1 MTEICEAFLVNPQQF
16 PPELINKL
24 RSTIQE
30 LLKCCS
36 FALRLSER
44 LGGTDQEVRI
54 FDVNISFCNPLTFL
68 LVWGI
73 FRDSTP
79 T

>member
-1 MTEICEAFLVNPQQF
+1 MTEICEAFLVRPEQF
-16 PPELINKL
+16 PAELISKL

-44 LGGTDQEVRI
+44 LGGTDQEVWP
-54 FDVNISFCNPLTFL
+54 FISPFSFAS
-68 LVWGI
+68 V
-73 FRDSTP
+73 
-79 T
+79 